1 MTKYDSDFYQDLRQ
15 RIRRWLDREGGAN
28 KWSEYVLLAPDL
40 FHLLCKLSM
49 DPEVPVKHKAKLAAA
64 IAYFVSPIDLMP
76 EAIMGPTGY
85 VDDIALSAYVLNSII
100 NSTDAEIVTKHWAG
114 ESDLLGVIQQILKI
128 ADEMVGSGL
137 WKKLKRLAS

>member
-1 MTKYDSDFYQDLRQ
+1 MNKHDSDFYQDLRQ
-15 RIRRWLDREGGAN
+15 GIRRWLEREGEAN
-28 KWSEYVLLAPDL
+28 NWSEYILLAPDF

-49 DPEVPVKHKAKLAAA
+49 DPDVPVEHKAKLAAA

-76 EAIMGPTGY
+76 EAIMGSTGY

-100 NSTDAEIVTKHWAG
+100 NSTDAEIVTRHWAG
-114 ESDLLGVIQQILKI
+114 DRDLLKVIQQILKV

-137 WKKLKRLAS
+137 WKKLIRLAK